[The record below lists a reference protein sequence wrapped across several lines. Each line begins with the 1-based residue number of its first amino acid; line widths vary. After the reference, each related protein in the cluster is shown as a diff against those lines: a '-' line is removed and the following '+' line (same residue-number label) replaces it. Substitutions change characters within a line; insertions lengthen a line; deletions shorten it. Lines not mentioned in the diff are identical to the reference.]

1 MGSGLYM
8 QPMMLPPGMQHIQ
21 GAHMPH
27 FSPMGLGMGM
37 GMGYGMNML
46 NMGGGLHYPIPG
58 TGPTFPGM
66 PGSSLQAFPH
76 PGQGLPMSMQQ
87 PPVIPP
93 PMARSLMPM
102 GPNASGVAETTNAPL
117 ITSSSGKKD
126 TNPQAILSS
135 VASNVVNS
143 SLNLETNQVCTE
155 FRS

>member
-1 MGSGLYM
+1 
-8 QPMMLPPGMQHIQ
+8 
-21 GAHMPH
+21 MPH
-27 FSPMGLGMGM
+27 FSPMGLGMGVA
-37 GMGYGMNML
+37 MGYGMNML
-46 NMGGGLHYPIPG
+46 NMGGGAKMAPFQGLHYPIPG

-93 PMARSLMPM
+93 RMVQSLMPM

-117 ITSSSGKKD
+117 VTSSSGKKD
-126 TNPQAILSS
+126 ANPQAILSS

-143 SLNLETNQVCTE
+143 SLNLEINQVCTK
-155 FRS
+155 F